1 MHPGAVNSASG
12 AGRGLRGE
20 RMTVS
25 EAIKNLT
32 DAYQNG
38 CLPSKEAFEMAIEAL
53 ERFLPWKE
61 EKKCVDVG
69 MMSEGW

>member
-1 MHPGAVNSASG
+1 
-12 AGRGLRGE
+12 
-20 RMTVS
+20 MTVS

-61 EKKCVDVG
+61 TCEKETCDVG
-69 MMSEGW
+69 MISEGW

>member
-1 MHPGAVNSASG
+1 M
-12 AGRGLRGE
+12 

-69 MMSEGW
+69 MISEGW